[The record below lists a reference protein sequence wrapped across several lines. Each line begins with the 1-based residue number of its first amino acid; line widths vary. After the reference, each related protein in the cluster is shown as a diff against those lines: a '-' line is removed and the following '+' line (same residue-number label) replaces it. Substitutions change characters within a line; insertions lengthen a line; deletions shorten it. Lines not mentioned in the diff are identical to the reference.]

1 MASWRFFFSWE
12 HSMEQDETVLSPGLA
27 FELTE
32 SQKAVQQLVREFAEK
47 ELRPVVMK
55 YDESQEFPYG
65 IVEKLSALGF
75 MGISWPEELEGAGL
89 TDLESIVVIEEL
101 AKVDP
106 SVALTVASH
115 NGLCTAHIMRFAN
128 EEQKKR
134 FVPDLASGRKLGA
147 WALTEPGSGSD
158 AGGMRTLAQREG
170 SDWVLNGSKTFITQG
185 SVGSTYVVM
194 AKTDRQKGKSSIS
207 TFVVEKGMRGFTVGK
222 KENKLGMRSSDT
234 ATLIFENVRVPAE
247 NLLGNVGEGFKQALT
262 ILDGGRIGIAAL
274 SVGIAQGALDA
285 SLKYAKERV
294 QFDNPLAEYQAIQW
308 KFADMATE
316 TSAARMLTQKAAW
329 MKSRGMDVTLA
340 AAQAKYFASEAAV
353 RATNEAV
360 QIHGG
365 YGFIK
370 EFPVEKLY
378 RDVKLMTIGEGTSE
392 VQKMVIA
399 RHLLQQ

>member
-1 MASWRFFFSWE
+1 MVMSGAG
-12 HSMEQDETVLSPGLA
+12 MD
-27 FELTE
+27 FELNE
-32 SQKAVQQLVREFAEK
+32 SQKAVQELARNFAEK
-47 ELRPVVMK
+47 EMRPVVMK
-55 YDESQEFPYG
+55 YDESMEFPFK
-65 IVEKLSALGF
+65 IVEKLGELGF
-75 MGISWPEELEGAGL
+75 MGITCPDELGGAGL
-89 TDLESIVVIEEL
+89 TELESIVIIEEL

-115 NGLCTAHIMRFAN
+115 NSLCTGHIMAFGS
-128 EEQKKR
+128 EQQKMK

-158 AGGMRTLAQREG
+158 AGGMKTMATRDG
-170 SDWVLNGSKTFITQG
+170 NDWILNGSKSFITQG

-194 AKTDRQKGKSSIS
+194 AKTDRTKGKASIS
-207 TFVVEKGMRGFTVGK
+207 AFILEKGMEGFSIGK
-222 KENKLGMRSSDT
+222 KENKLGMRCSDT
-234 ATLIFENVRVPAE
+234 ATLIFENVRVPGQ
-247 NLLGNVGEGFKQALT
+247 NLIGKVGDGFKQALAV
-262 ILDGGRIGIAAL
+262 LDGGRVGIAAL

-294 QFDNPLAEYQAIQW
+294 QFGKSLAEFQAIQW
-308 KFADMATE
+308 KLADMATE
-316 TSAARMLTQKAAW
+316 TSAARLLTQQAAW
-329 MKSRGMDVTLA
+329 KKARGQNYTLA
-340 AAQAKYFASEAAV
+340 VAQAKYFASEAAV

-399 RHLLQQ
+399 RQLLGD